1 MSSEGWQRLQ
11 LKLWKSSTVL
21 ISGFFISVFVC
32 SYQPRLIGLMGW
44 RTHHI
49 PYHMPPFEGE
59 QMCITKQ
66 RVCGRTSVPLMAFT
80 PRIFQPVGRLWPATM
95 KLDGEFSD
103 SNAECVYKI
112 EERVTYVTHLLS
124 AVVNFL
130 LLSIHQCPRGPWI
143 ISGRSSIVSDLVM
156 FVLTV
161 AALHSLSG
169 GTPGS
174 LCM

>member
-11 LKLWKSSTVL
+11 LKLWNSSTVL

-80 PRIFQPVGRLWPATM
+80 QDFSTCGAFMAYDHEAGWWIYRQQCWMCLQNWRESHIRDSSVICCCQFPV
-95 KLDGEFSD
+95 
-103 SNAECVYKI
+103 
-112 EERVTYVTHLLS
+112 
-124 AVVNFL
+124 VVNT
-130 LLSIHQCPRGPWI
+130 SVPKG
-143 ISGRSSIVSDLVM
+143 
-156 FVLTV
+156 
-161 AALHSLSG
+161 ALNNQWAKFDREWLGHVRLDSCSLA
-169 GTPGS
+169 
-174 LCM
+174 